1 MRFEGLAE
9 QSCSISRSLALLG
22 DRWTLAV
29 VKQAF
34 ARTRRF
40 EDFLSALGISR
51 ALLSDRL
58 KRLWEAGVLEKV
70 RYESNRPRH
79 EYRLTN
85 AGLALY
91 PILQA
96 IRQWGDDHLAPDG
109 APLIYGHR
117 GCTGTA
123 TVAMQCSRCG
133 EPLSAHDVDVLP
145 GPGLHAQTRGAT
157 SSDGKRP
164 TARRRERRGRS
175 PAVARRR

>member
-22 DRWTLAV
+22 DRWTLAI

-58 KRLWEAGVLEKV
+58 KRLSEAGVLEKV
-70 RYESNRPRH
+70 CYESNRPRY
-79 EYRLTN
+79 EYRLTD
-85 AGLALY
+85 AGFALY

-96 IRQWGDDHLAPDG
+96 IRQWGDEHLAPDG

-117 GCTGTA
+117 GCTGTT
-123 TVAMQCSRCG
+123 TVAMQCSQCG
-133 EPLSAHDVDVLP
+133 EPLSAHDVDVRP
-145 GPGLHAQTRGAT
+145 GPGLQGGAGGA
-157 SSDGKRP
+157 SRKRSP
-164 TARRRERRGRS
+164 ARRTERRGRS
-175 PAVARRR
+175 PAIARSR